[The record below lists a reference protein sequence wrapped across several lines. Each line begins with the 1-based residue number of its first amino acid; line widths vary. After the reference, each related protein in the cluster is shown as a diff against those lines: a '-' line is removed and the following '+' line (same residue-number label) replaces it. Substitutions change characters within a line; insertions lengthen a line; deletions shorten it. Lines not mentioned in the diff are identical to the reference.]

1 VIGRREFITLI
12 GGAAAWPVTSRAQQ
26 VVMPVIGYL
35 DAAAASERTNV
46 VALFRQGLADAG
58 YVEGQNVTIEFR
70 WADGDYRRLPELA
83 ADLVR
88 RKVNVIATPGT
99 GAAAFAAKA
108 ATATIPIVFGV
119 GQDPVKTGL
128 VASLARPGGNAT
140 GVNFLTNELVAKRM
154 GLLRELLPDAARVAA
169 LINPTDVIS
178 DSIIENV
185 QTAADASGTRLV
197 LLRASTAREIDTAF
211 ATMARDRPD
220 ALFVAPGTF
229 FNARRVQLIVLA
241 AHHRIPTTYPL
252 RAYAEAGG
260 LMSYG
265 TNQLEMFRQVGFYT
279 GRILKGTKPADLP
292 VVQSTRFE
300 FVINLNTVRALG
312 LDIPPTLLARADEV
326 IE

>member
-88 RKVNVIATPGT
+88 RKVSVIATPGT

-108 ATATIPIVFGV
+108 ATTTIPIVFGV

-265 TNQLEMFRQVGFYT
+265 TNQFEMFRQVGFYT

>member
-1 VIGRREFITLI
+1 
-12 GGAAAWPVTSRAQQ
+12 
-26 VVMPVIGYL
+26 
-35 DAAAASERTNV
+35 
-46 VALFRQGLADAG
+46 
-58 YVEGQNVTIEFR
+58 
-70 WADGDYRRLPELA
+70 
-83 ADLVR
+83 
-88 RKVNVIATPGT
+88 
-99 GAAAFAAKA
+99 
-108 ATATIPIVFGV
+108 VFGV

-154 GLLRELLPDAARVAA
+154 GLLRELLPGAARVAA

-265 TNQLEMFRQVGFYT
+265 TNQFEMFRQVGFYT